1 MAMMRNWVKN
11 GVNLDRDYLQ
21 LLDSITVS
29 DVQQFVAKYIN
40 TGNRLILL
48 MEAE

>member
-1 MAMMRNWVKN
+1 VKN
-11 GVNLDRDYLQ
+11 GVNLDNGYLE
-21 LLDSITVS
+21 LLDSITVA
-29 DVQQFVAKYIN
+29 DVEDFVARYIN

>member
-1 MAMMRNWVKN
+1 MRNWVKK
-11 GVNLDRDYLQ
+11 GVNLDNGYLE
-21 LLDSITVS
+21 LLNSITVA
-29 DVQQFVAKYIN
+29 DVQDFVARYIN

>member
-1 MAMMRNWVKN
+1 MFFGDEDSVDQI
-11 GVNLDRDYLQ
+11 GI
-21 LLDSITVS
+21 LLS